1 MFLWESIAFG
11 PIRSRRLGSS
21 LGINVSPTKEKICS
35 FNCVYC
41 ECGWTVNTEISPEYF
56 PPAPIILEAIEA
68 KLQDCKTKDIVI
80 DSLTFS
86 GNGEP
91 TLHPEFGKIID
102 GLLVLRDQCYPNSV
116 ITCLSNSTQLYRQ
129 DVKKT
134 LMKIENPV
142 MKLDAGSEQ
151 VFQLIDRPT
160 MPETTLDRIIE
171 WLTQFNGQL
180 IIQTLLF
187 KGKVDGVA
195 FDNSSGIEL
204 QLLVDH
210 IVKINP
216 RSVMLY
222 SLDRETPVK
231 SLIKLPK
238 EELEKVA
245 DIIRGKGIPVNI
257 Y

>member
-11 PIRSRRLGSS
+11 PIHSRRLGRS
-21 LGINVSPTKEKICS
+21 LGINVSPTKDKICS

-41 ECGWTVNTEISPEYF
+41 ECGWTVNTEIRPEYF
-56 PPAPIILEAIEA
+56 PPAPLILEAIEA
-68 KLQDCKTKDIVI
+68 KLQDCKTKDIDI

-91 TLHPEFGKIID
+91 TLHPEFGKIMD
-102 GLLVLRDQCYPNSV
+102 GLLVLRDQYYPNSL

-129 DVKKT
+129 DVREV

-142 MKLDAGSEQ
+142 MKLDASSEQ

-160 MPETTLDRIIE
+160 VPVALAEIIE

-195 FDNSSGIEL
+195 FNNSSGIEL

-216 RSVMLY
+216 RHVMLY
-222 SLDRETPVK
+222 SLDRETPAK

-245 DIIRGKGIPVNI
+245 DVIRSKGIAVKV